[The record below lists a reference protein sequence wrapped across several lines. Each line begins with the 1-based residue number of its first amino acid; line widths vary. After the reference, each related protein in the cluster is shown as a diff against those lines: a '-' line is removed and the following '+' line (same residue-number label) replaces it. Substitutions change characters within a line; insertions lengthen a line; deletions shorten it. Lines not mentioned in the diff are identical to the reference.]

1 MRTLSKNNWVPIE
14 VALPDDYRI
23 VLVQI
28 AELPTPT
35 IASYWADKGEWV
47 HEEIG
52 FKDFDT
58 ITVLAWRELPE
69 AYQAREFNYEFRPAT
84 EAQIVT
90 LEALKRIKSG
100 KDNPEFFDIREEI
113 LHASTRGLFEIR
125 RAFISSDMQ
134 KLLVNAGYRVAR
146 IGKEFLISWEEV
158 ENKGE

>member
-52 FKDFDT
+52 FKELKT

-69 AYQAREFNYEFRPAT
+69 AYKPRDFYCEFRPAT
-84 EAQIVT
+84 ETQTRT
-90 LEALKRIKSG
+90 LDSLKRIKSG

-113 LHASTRGLFEIR
+113 LHASTRGLFETR
-125 RAFISSDMQ
+125 RAFVSVEMQ
-134 KLLVNAGYRVAR
+134 KLLTDAGYKVVK
-146 IGKEFLISWEEV
+146 IGKEFLISWEEI
-158 ENKGE
+158 NGKGE

>member
-1 MRTLSKNNWVPIE
+1 MKTLSKNNWVPIE

-35 IASYWADKGEWV
+35 IASYWADRGEWV

-52 FKDFDT
+52 FKELKG

-69 AYQAREFNYEFRPAT
+69 AYKPKEFYCKFRPAAGT
-84 EAQIVT
+84 QTAT
-90 LEALKRIKSG
+90 LESLKRIKSG

-113 LHASTRGLFEIR
+113 LHASTRGLFEVR
-125 RAFISSDMQ
+125 RAFISDEMK
-134 KLLVNAGYRVAR
+134 KLLNEAGYKVVK
-146 IGKEFLISWEEV
+146 IGKEYLISWEEI
-158 ENKGE
+158 NKGE